1 MSSQGRRR
9 VQFGLDRFSGVYL
22 WIAFI
27 AIFGVMRPHLF
38 LTRATT
44 HVVADQYSINA
55 MLGLAVLLPLCAG
68 SYDLSI
74 GATVNLSAVIA
85 VWLQNAHH
93 VSAGLAIAAAIAAS
107 IAIGLINSL
116 LVVRLHISSFI
127 STLGM
132 ATVLLAIQEIIAG
145 SSQPLPPTSHAWAEL
160 SQHQIFGFQIVVVYM
175 LVLAVAVW
183 WLLTRT
189 PAGRYMFAIG
199 ANPEAARLT
208 GVKVNFWTSASL
220 VMCST
225 VGGMA
230 GVLYASQNGPSLTF
244 GSALLLP
251 AFSAAF
257 LGFTQITPGRFN
269 VWGTLL
275 AVFALATG
283 VAGLQLVTGVQWL
296 NDMFNGAALLV
307 AVAIAQARRRQ
318 VTSAAQANPPSR
330 SGTGSD
336 LKLELGANQP
346 CGTAT
351 ASEDANTFQLST
363 PD

>member
-1 MSSQGRRR
+1 MFRQGRRR
-9 VQFGLDRFSGVYL
+9 FQFGLDRFSGVYL

-27 AIFGVMRPHLF
+27 VLFGVMRPHLF
-38 LTRATT
+38 LTQATM

-85 VWLQNAHH
+85 VWLQDTHD
-93 VSAGLAIAAAIAAS
+93 VSAGLAIAAAVSAS
-107 IAIGLINSL
+107 IAVGLVNSL

-132 ATVLLAIQEIIAG
+132 ATLLLAVQEIIAG
-145 SSQPLPPTSHAWAEL
+145 SSQPLPPTSHAWTDLA
-160 SQHQIFGFQIVVVYM
+160 QHQIFGFQIVVVYM

-208 GVKVNFWTSASL
+208 GVKVNFWTCASL

-225 VGGMA
+225 IGGMA
-230 GVLYASQNGPSLTF
+230 GVLYASENGPSLTF

-307 AVAIAQARRRQ
+307 AVAVAQARRRQ
-318 VTSAAQANPPSR
+318 VTSAAQTDPQSR
-330 SGTGSD
+330 SGS
-336 LKLELGANQP
+336 KPEHGASEP
-346 CGTAT
+346 YGEPTAT
-351 ASEDANTFQLST
+351 ENANSLQL
-363 PD
+363 